1 MDDVDFKILMALFE
15 NSRETYRN
23 LVKKMKENEGLDL
36 TENTVRKRIQS
47 MIDSGII
54 EKFGININP
63 AVFGFGVSI
72 AIFEHGYNAFK
83 RNFVEKLKKNERV
96 MYAVDSIGTVSAIAF
111 TFKDKD
117 DMSRQIGAIS
127 SAMTPAKLV
136 STFIY
141 ENLPA
146 ISVKLTPLDLAI
158 IQSIKDDAR
167 KTPLDIAKEVGASAS
182 SVKHRLESLVKNKII
197 DFTIIIQ
204 PFLIRDLIPYYLCIT
219 FNPNSNPADMEAAFS
234 KVTKRFNKFWL
245 RQRILEPPG
254 FIMELYASTSQEV
267 RENIEFL
274 QEVKEVDKVIF
285 FLPSRF
291 YSFDRSG

>member
-1 MDDVDFKILMALFE
+1 MA
-15 NSRETYRN
+15 
-23 LVKKMKENEGLDL
+23 
-36 TENTVRKRIQS
+36 
-47 MIDSGII
+47 
-54 EKFGININP
+54 
-63 AVFGFGVSI
+63 
-72 AIFEHGYNAFK
+72 
-83 RNFVEKLKKNERV
+83 
-96 MYAVDSIGTVSAIAF
+96 
-111 TFKDKD
+111 
-117 DMSRQIGAIS
+117 
-127 SAMTPAKLV
+127 PAKLI

-141 ENLPA
+141 ENLP
-146 ISVKLTPLDLAI
+146 SMNVKLTPLELAI

-182 SVKHRLESLVKNKII
+182 SVKHRLEALVKNNII

-219 FNPNSNPADMEAAFS
+219 FNPQAKPADMETAFS